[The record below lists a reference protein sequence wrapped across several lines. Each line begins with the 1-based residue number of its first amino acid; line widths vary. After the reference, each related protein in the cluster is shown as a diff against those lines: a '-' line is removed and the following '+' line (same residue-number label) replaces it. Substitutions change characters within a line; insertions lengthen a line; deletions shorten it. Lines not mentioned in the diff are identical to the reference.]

1 MNNTKSLYA
10 EKLMILGR
18 MSERVEN
25 LRADIARLTATE
37 EKFPAPDH
45 SELFGL
51 SVALDEFDFQLD
63 QLATAV
69 EPLAK

>member
-25 LRADIARLTATE
+25 LRADIARLTAIE
-37 EKFPAPDH
+37 KKFPVPDH

-51 SVALDEFDFQLD
+51 GVALDEFDGQLD